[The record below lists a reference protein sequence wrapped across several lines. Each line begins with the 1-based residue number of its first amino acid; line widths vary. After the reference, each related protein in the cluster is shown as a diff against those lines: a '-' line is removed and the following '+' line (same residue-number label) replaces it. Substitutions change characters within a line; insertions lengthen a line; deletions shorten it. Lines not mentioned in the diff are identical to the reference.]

1 MDRSPC
7 PLRDSTE
14 SPIDIDWICFNFHP
28 QFARTRQTL
37 AVFMRDLSLP
47 FGTIE
52 AKDEGEEV
60 VLHPYVPSTPSDEFR
75 RSHAT
80 QSSFR
85 KKKPPPRTAFTAAQ
99 AATCIG

>member
-1 MDRSPC
+1 MDRSPS

-14 SPIDIDWICFNFHP
+14 SPINIDWICFNFHP
-28 QFARTRQTL
+28 QFARTRQNL
-37 AVFMRDLSLP
+37 AVFVRDLSLP

-60 VLHPYVPSTPSDEFR
+60 VSHPYVPSTPSEELR
-75 RSHAT
+75 RSRAT
-80 QSSFR
+80 PSSFG
-85 KKKPPPRTAFTAAQ
+85 KKKPPPRSTFTTAR